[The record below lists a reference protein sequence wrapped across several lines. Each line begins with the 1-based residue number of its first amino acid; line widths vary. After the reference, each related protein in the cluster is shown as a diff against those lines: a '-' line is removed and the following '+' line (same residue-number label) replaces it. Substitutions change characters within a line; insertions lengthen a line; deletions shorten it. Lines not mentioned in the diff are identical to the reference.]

1 MVPPIRLCQNGH
13 SSCSNCSG
21 RGFCPI
27 CGGEFSGIRCLALE
41 NIVRRQKYPCAKRQ
55 SGCLEFFSIEHIAKH
70 QARCVYGKIE
80 CPSPL
85 LAICSWKGLKED
97 VKEHV
102 KAEHQINFVEGS
114 TFLDSSLSAS
124 WMFVSY
130 FGEIFVY
137 YKKKRDGRYYAAV
150 QLIGTSSEA
159 SKYKCEFTLSAANGI
174 EQISKTLF
182 VRGYSEDW
190 ETIFNSGKCFNV
202 DEGTIK
208 IFVVEGKLKMGVE
221 LSTVE

>member
-1 MVPPIRLCQNGH
+1 
-13 SSCSNCSG
+13 
-21 RGFCPI
+21 
-27 CGGEFSGIRCLALE
+27 
-41 NIVRRQKYPCAKRQ
+41 
-55 SGCLEFFSIEHIAKH
+55 
-70 QARCVYGKIE
+70 
-80 CPSPL
+80 
-85 LAICSWKGLKED
+85 
-97 VKEHV
+97 
-102 KAEHQINFVEGS
+102 
-114 TFLDSSLSAS
+114 
-124 WMFVSY
+124 MFVSY

-174 EQISKTLF
+174 ERISKTFL
-182 VRGYSEDW
+182 VQGYSVEW